1 MEAHVK
7 LLQTTRFVTQHPVTT
22 FAMALILIATGVA
35 EAWETIERDIAETN
49 VGAHHGVAL
58 FGLISLISVLPD
70 IFEGLE
76 RLIGP
81 HKDKGAGS
89 DH

>member
-1 MEAHVK
+1 MK
-7 LLQTTRFVTQHPVTT
+7 LLQSTRFVTQHPLTT

-35 EAWETIERDIAETN
+35 EAWETIERDIAEAN

-58 FGLISLISVLPD
+58 FGLVSLIGVLPD

-76 RLIGP
+76 RLLC
-81 HKDKGAGS
+81 HHEDRGADS
-89 DH
+89 NH

>member
-1 MEAHVK
+1 MK
-7 LLQTTRFVTQHPVTT
+7 LLQTTRFVTQHPLTT

-35 EAWETIERDIAETN
+35 EAWETIERDIAEAN

-58 FGLISLISVLPD
+58 FGFVSLIGVLPD

-76 RLIGP
+76 RLLDHHEG
-81 HKDKGAGS
+81 KSTNS